1 MKKTSERVTHVSISI
16 FQMLFRN
23 IGFRYVALVVK
34 KLCAI
39 LDYFSRYTQ
48 PCALNKTKK
57 FTTKKSLN
65 FFSLTVTKFH
75 DERVKTESVG
85 QNKLQGGERQTQPPP
100 SLFRVK

>member
-23 IGFRYVALVVK
+23 IGFRYVALVIK

-57 FTTKKSLN
+57 FTKKKI
-65 FFSLTVTKFH
+65 FKFLFINSH
-75 DERVKTESVG
+75 KIYDERVKTESART
-85 QNKLQGGERQTQPPP
+85 E
-100 SLFRVK
+100 